1 MNQNKPSGAPTV
13 FSVISFVISVLAFIC
28 AVIFLL
34 TSAFDPD
41 GGTATA
47 VSNRGILTLT
57 GMIFFT
63 AGVWIFGII
72 GSLLG
77 FIMTIVDIV
86 AKRTRIL
93 WMPIT
98 AVVLAIVSIV
108 LSFKAY

>member
-28 AVIFLL
+28 AVILLL

-77 FIMTIVDIV
+77 FIISNKIIIINQEIEPQVWPGQ
-86 AKRTRIL
+86 KRGTQI
-93 WMPIT
+93 PE
-98 AVVLAIVSIV
+98 
-108 LSFKAY
+108 FKIFKF

>member
-1 MNQNKPSGAPTV
+1 
-13 FSVISFVISVLAFIC
+13 
-28 AVIFLL
+28 
-34 TSAFDPD
+34 
-41 GGTATA
+41 
-47 VSNRGILTLT
+47 
-57 GMIFFT
+57 MIFFT